1 MGSFLR
7 DLRFAVRLLLKSPG
21 FTVIA
26 VLTLAVGIGAN
37 TTVFSW
43 MEGILLRPLPEVPRQ
58 QDVRVIWGYARDG
71 GLRSLSVPNVRDMQK
86 SLGPLRLVASA
97 ITPANLTGGERPE
110 RIWASLI
117 TGDAF
122 DVLQVKPALG
132 RGFLP
137 EEDATPN
144 THPVA
149 VLGYDFWQRR
159 FLGDPKT
166 VGSTIQLNG
175 HPYTVVGVAPRGFI
189 GTEVG
194 LKMDLWVPLA
204 MQPQLQ
210 SGGSRLEKRGNN
222 WLQGIVRL
230 RSGATQAQAQ
240 AALDALAIHLEQKY
254 PDSNDGERF
263 RLYPFW
269 DAPSGASGF
278 LRPVLLVLGVMAA
291 LVLLLACAN
300 VANLLLVRALG
311 RRKEVAIRI
320 SLGAGRGRLL
330 AQLMTESLLLV
341 TAAGGLGLLLAVW
354 GSNLLLAAFPPTDA
368 PIVPSFPIDARVVLF
383 AAAVSL
389 ATGLV
394 FSLAP
399 AAQLAAP
406 GIALTL
412 RDEGGAVAGGRK
424 GVLRSGLVVAQII
437 VSCVLLITAG
447 LFVRSLGKADGIDPG
462 FQARNVL
469 LARLD
474 IYPNGYDEPHGK
486 AFYRQL
492 LERLAA
498 RPGVEAV
505 TVSTLVPL
513 DFDNWS
519 TSLTVDGYQ
528 AAPKEEITVSYYIVG
543 PGYLHTLGVPLAGGR
558 DFTAQD
564 DERAPKAIIIN
575 QAMADKYWRGRQ
587 ALGGRVTIDK
597 KNYSVVGITRT
608 GKYHQLSETP
618 QPLFYIPVLQDYQ
631 SGLILHVRTAG
642 DPLRLVDTVRSEVR
656 ALNPDIPLA
665 TVTTMRQH
673 LRISVFSQRLAAI
686 FLGAFGVLALLLATL
701 GLYSVIRFT
710 VSQRTREL
718 GVRAALGARPGQI
731 ACLVVDQ
738 GMRLA
743 ALGMLVGVGAAFGL
757 TRFLASQLLGV
768 STTDPLVFATVAV
781 LLVAVSALASWLPA
795 QAAAAVDPNI
805 ALRAE

>member
-21 FTVIA
+21 FAVIS

-43 MEGILLRPLPEVPRQ
+43 MEGILLRPLPGVPRQ
-58 QDVRVIWGYARDG
+58 EDVRVIWGHARDG

-86 SLGPLRLVASA
+86 SLGPLRVVASS

-110 RIWASLI
+110 RVWAALI
-117 TGDAF
+117 TGDVF

-137 EEDATPN
+137 EEDGAPSA
-144 THPVA
+144 HPVV

-159 FLGDPKT
+159 FLGDAKT

-210 SGGSRLEKRGNN
+210 SGGSRLDSRGSN
-222 WLQGIVRL
+222 WLQGLVRL
-230 RSGATQAQAQ
+230 QPGATQAQAQ
-240 AALDALAIHLEQKY
+240 AALDALAVHLEKQY

-263 RLYPFW
+263 RLYHFW
-269 DAPSGASGF
+269 DAPSGASGI
-278 LRPVLLVLGVMAA
+278 LRPVLSVLGVMAA

-320 SLGAGRGRLL
+320 SLGAGRGRLV
-330 AQLMTESLLLV
+330 AQLLTESLLLV
-341 TAAGGLGLLLAVW
+341 TAAGGLGLLLATW
-354 GSNLLLAAFPPTDA
+354 ASGLLLAAFPPTDA
-368 PIVPSFPIDARVVLF
+368 PVIPSFPIDGRVVVF
-383 AAAVSL
+383 AAIVSL
-389 ATGLV
+389 VTGLL

-399 AAQLAAP
+399 AAQLASP

-424 GVLRSGLVVAQII
+424 GVLRSGLVVAQLI

-447 LFVRSLGKADGIDPG
+447 LFLRSLGKADGIDPG
-462 FQARNVL
+462 FRERNIL
-469 LARLD
+469 LASLD
-474 IYPNGYDEPHGK
+474 IFPNGYDEAHGK

-492 LERLAA
+492 MEHVAA

-519 TSLTVDGYQ
+519 SSLTVDGYQ
-528 AAPKEEITVSYYIVG
+528 AAPKEEITISFFVVG
-543 PGYLHTLGVPLAGGR
+543 PDYLHTLGIPLAGGR

-564 DERAPKAIIIN
+564 DERAPKAIIVN

-587 ALGGRVTIDK
+587 ALGGRVKIGKEQYT
-597 KNYSVVGITRT
+597 VVGIART
-608 GKYHQLSETP
+608 GKYHALSETP
-618 QPLFYIPVLQDYQ
+618 QPFFYLPVLQDYQ
-631 SGLILHVRTAG
+631 SGMILHVRTAG
-642 DPLRLVDTVRSEVR
+642 DPLRLADTMRAEVR
-656 ALNPDIPLA
+656 ALNPDIPLV
-665 TVTTMRQH
+665 TVKTMRQH
-673 LRISVFSQRLAAI
+673 LRIAVFTQRLAAT
-686 FLGAFGVLALLLATL
+686 FLGGFGVLALLLATL

-731 ACLVVDQ
+731 ARLVVDQ

-743 ALGMLVGVGAAFGL
+743 GLGLIVGVGAAFGL
-757 TRFLASQLLGV
+757 TRLLASQLLGV
-768 STTDPLVFATVAV
+768 SATDPLVFLTVA
-781 LLVAVSALASWLPA
+781 LLLTAVSALASWLPA
-795 QAAAAVDPNI
+795 QAAAAVDPNV

>member
-58 QDVRVIWGYARDG
+58 EDLRVIWGHARDG

-86 SLGPLRLVASA
+86 SLGALRLVASS

-110 RIWASLI
+110 RVWTALI
-117 TGDAF
+117 TGDVF

-132 RGFLP
+132 RGFLA
-137 EEDATPN
+137 EEDSTPN
-144 THPVA
+144 AHPVV

-159 FLGDPKT
+159 FLGDPRT
-166 VGSTIQLNG
+166 VGGTIQLNG

-210 SGGSRLEKRGNN
+210 SGGSRLDSRGSN
-222 WLQGIVRL
+222 WLQAVARL
-230 RSGATQAQAQ
+230 RAGATQAQAQ
-240 AALDALAIHLEQKY
+240 AALDALAVHLEQQY

-263 RLYPFW
+263 RLYHFW

-278 LRPVLLVLGVMAA
+278 LRPVLSVLAVMAA

-330 AQLMTESLLLV
+330 AQLLTESLLLV
-341 TAAGGLGLLLAVW
+341 IASGGLGLLFAAW

-368 PIVPSFPIDARVVLF
+368 PVIPSFPIDARVVFF
-383 AAAVSL
+383 AAIASL
-389 ATGLV
+389 VTGLL

-447 LFVRSLGKADGIDPG
+447 LFVRSLGKADDINPG

-469 LARLD
+469 LASLD

-492 LERLAA
+492 LDRVAA

-513 DFDNWS
+513 GFDNWS
-519 TSLTVDGYQ
+519 TDVTVDGYQ
-528 AAPKEEITVSYYIVG
+528 AAPKEETTISYFVVG
-543 PGYLHTLGVPLAGGR
+543 PAYLHTLGIPLAGGR
-558 DFTAQD
+558 DFTMQD
-564 DERAPKAIIIN
+564 DERAPKAIIVN

-587 ALGGRVTIDK
+587 ALGGRVKIGQDQYT
-597 KNYSVVGITRT
+597 VVGVAGT
-608 GKYHQLSETP
+608 GKYHQLSEKP
-618 QPLFYIPVLQDYQ
+618 QPFFFLPVFQNYQ

-642 DPLRLVDTVRSEVR
+642 DPLRLADTVRAEVR

-731 ACLVVDQ
+731 ARLVVDQ

-743 ALGMLVGVGAAFGL
+743 ALGLIVGVGAAFGL

-768 STTDPLVFATVAV
+768 SATDPLVFTAVAV

-795 QAAAAVDPNI
+795 QAAAAVDPI
-805 ALRAE
+805 VALRAE